1 MSLWMCQ
8 ISFLTGLALN
18 MSIKIEQGAYSW
30 LIAVVKLTHTFD
42 EKDKRA
48 IIMYD
53 ELG

>member
-1 MSLWMCQ
+1 MK
-8 ISFLTGLALN
+8 TV
-18 MSIKIEQGAYSW
+18 QGALTFIYSW